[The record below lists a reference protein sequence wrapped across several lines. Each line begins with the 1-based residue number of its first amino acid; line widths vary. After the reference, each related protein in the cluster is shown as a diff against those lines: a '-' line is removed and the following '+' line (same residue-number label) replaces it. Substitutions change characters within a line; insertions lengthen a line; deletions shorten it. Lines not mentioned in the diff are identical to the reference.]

1 MNDSSATPARAMN
14 TQRDALPNGV
24 RRVLVPGVGGPGLA
38 VVRFFLFDRTLRR
51 AVGGGFQGEDGSA
64 LPEVS
69 SADRVRGS
77 LVVSLRR
84 DRVLAGGP
92 DGPALRG

>member
-1 MNDSSATPARAMN
+1 MVSM
-14 TQRDALPNGV
+14 Q
-24 RRVLVPGVGGPGLA
+24 VLVPGVGGPGLA
-38 VVRFFLFDRTLRR
+38 VVRLVLFDRALRR
-51 AVGGGFQGEDGSA
+51 AVGGGCPGRRWICFAQ
-64 LPEVS
+64 VR

-77 LVVSLRR
+77 LVASLRR